1 MVGVVEDVNQALG
14 GDPDQ
19 NGSYEWSFKNKY
31 VLIIDFGSIWVFKK
45 NLVCIFISKR
55 IYIVFR
61 NLPYNRCHHRQTSFC
76 QLSVVHFEH
85 LFLNAGGQ

>member
-1 MVGVVEDVNQALG
+1 MVGVVEAVNQALG
-14 GDPDQ
+14 E

-61 NLPYNRCHHRQTSFC
+61 NLPYNRCHHRRLSFC
-76 QLSVVHFEH
+76 QLSVPLPV
-85 LFLNAGGQ
+85 LVCAL